1 MKPRGLVAFDL
12 DGTLVRI
19 GSSWSWIHRLLGTL
33 EAAKPNADLYHAGK
47 IDYKRWA
54 ELDVALWHGV
64 PLSRIKRA
72 IRGQL
77 VFFPGA
83 RMLIQTLKEW
93 GVRTAII
100 SSGLAIFAD
109 LAREELGVD
118 VAKANRLLTDGE
130 GRICGVEVEVAYDN
144 KHQVLR
150 QVADELKVPLTRC
163 AAVGDAP
170 NDIPMFREAGASIA
184 FNPSDEQVASQA
196 TIVVRGDSALALL
209 PPLRQFFQAKGK
221 SNPDDHPS

>member
-1 MKPRGLVAFDL
+1 MEPRGLVAFDL

-33 EAAKPNADLYHAGK
+33 EAARPNAELYHAGK

-64 PLSRIKRA
+64 PINRIREA

-77 VFFPGA
+77 IFLPGA
-83 RMLIQTLKEW
+83 HRLIQTLKDW
-93 GVRTAII
+93 GVKTAII
-100 SSGLAIFAD
+100 SSGLALFAD

-118 VAKANRLLTDGE
+118 VAKANRLLTDEE

-144 KHQVLR
+144 KHEVLR
-150 QVADELKVPLTRC
+150 RVAGELEVPLERC
-163 AAVGDAP
+163 VAVGDAP

-184 FNPSDEQVASQA
+184 FNPSDEQVTSQA
-196 TIVVRGDSALALL
+196 TTVVRGDSALALL
-209 PPLRQFFQAKGK
+209 PPLRRFFRIEE
-221 SNPDDHPS
+221 SS